1 MVKSVRVAQNNL
13 TRKYQV
19 NNFLQTTSVDEDRN
33 VIKEGFKVSFNP
45 LNPESD

>member
-1 MVKSVRVAQNNL
+1 MVKSVRIAQNYQV
-13 TRKYQV
+13 KYQV